1 MFRQWLFRPNVETPA
16 QAFRSLQIV
25 LSEWRQ
31 RLSFGPIPGQ
41 ILGLSLSTTG
51 TAPIATTFQVVPP
64 FPECRL
70 IAVSHRCIGGTMT
83 IDILDD
89 AGTMLQA
96 SLSSSST
103 AAMVKGRSAILN
115 KQLRGTITLE
125 VESVDS
131 GSPTELQVV
140 VWLQQMAAIDLS

>member
-1 MFRQWLFRPNVETPA
+1 
-16 QAFRSLQIV
+16 
-25 LSEWRQ
+25 
-31 RLSFGPIPGQ
+31 
-41 ILGLSLSTTG
+41 
-51 TAPIATTFQVVPP
+51 
-64 FPECRL
+64 
-70 IAVSHRCIGGTMT
+70 MT